1 MSSIGCIG
9 MFARRL
15 QSLCFYSL
23 RLPVRIKRNF
33 GKRKVLANNS
43 VSKIEEP
50 EGVNCGDGIDYNPV
64 LNLFVT
70 MECGSGKVIFD
81 NRSLGIDDSL
91 YTCCCCLAILLH

>member
-1 MSSIGCIG
+1 MIMSSIG

-23 RLPVRIKRNF
+23 RLPMRIKHNF

-43 VSKIEEP
+43 VSKIEVP

-64 LNLFVT
+64 LDLFVT
-70 MECGSGKVIFD
+70 MEYGSGKVIVD
-81 NRSLGIDDSL
+81 NCSLGIDDSL
-91 YTCCCCLAILLH
+91 HTCCCSLAIVLY